1 MKFAVQAAKLA
12 VQAIKLMVQVI
23 KFALQAIK
31 FAVQVIKFTVQV
43 IKSAPPANKN
53 GASGLQCQGSKG
65 LVGLYKRLSGV
76 AFHDLTN

>member
-1 MKFAVQAAKLA
+1 MVQAIKFA

-23 KFALQAIK
+23 KFALQ
-31 FAVQVIKFTVQV
+31 VIKFTVQV
-43 IKSAPPANKN
+43 IKFASSADKN